1 MEGGVYPIKID
12 VASKE
17 CMSFMAMNMHLI
29 QGGIQFLKVAN
40 SAAGML
46 SMFGI
51 PSVDKETIHMVEG
64 LMEFPANS
72 VQNFQVVEKALSG
85 ESVNAVR
92 GSALRELK
100 QFFEVHDPNQSYSGL
115 KRAGGEDDK
124 AVWTCE
130 EETH

>member
-1 MEGGVYPIKID
+1 MT
-12 VASKE
+12 
-17 CMSFMAMNMHLI
+17 FMAMNMHLI

-51 PSVDKETIHMVEG
+51 PSVDKETMHMIEG

-72 VQNFQVVEKALSG
+72 VQTFQVVEKALSG
-85 ESVNAVR
+85 ESANEVE
-92 GSALRELK
+92 GSSLRELK
-100 QFFEVHDPNQSYSGL
+100 QFFEVHDPTQSFSGL
-115 KRAGGEDDK
+115 KRVGGEDGK

-130 EETH
+130 GETY